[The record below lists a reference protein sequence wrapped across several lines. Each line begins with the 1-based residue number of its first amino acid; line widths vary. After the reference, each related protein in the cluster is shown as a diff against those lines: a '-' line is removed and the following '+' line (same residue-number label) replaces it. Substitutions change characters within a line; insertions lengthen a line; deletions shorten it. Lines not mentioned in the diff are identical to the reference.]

1 MSGLLAAPLE
11 VYVLALLPALL
22 WGFEPVVSKRGLSIG
37 GTPVQ
42 ASLVV
47 VLVDT
52 SLYWAGL
59 LGLSIVRGGPIL
71 PPLSREI
78 VVVFVVAGVVG
89 TAIGRLAVFAGVQRV
104 GASVNSAV
112 ISARPLFATVLAL
125 TFLGEPFSLS
135 TGAGVVVIVVGLAVL
150 STARG
155 GDLRG
160 WEPRDLVFPLTAAGA
175 FAVGNVLRRFGLTTS
190 PATALEAVA
199 INETAALVVVAAY
212 VLARD
217 PAHLRAPPKTY
228 GYFAV
233 SGVITAGG
241 LLSLFAAFALPEG
254 RVALVDPL
262 VATAPLFTAVF
273 AAVFLRDL
281 ERVTRGVVAGGVLVV
296 VGVALV
302 TLGPGAV
309 GV

>member
-1 MSGLLAAPLE
+1 MADVLAAPLE

-37 GTPVQ
+37 GSPVQ

-52 SLYWAGL
+52 SLYW
-59 LGLSIVRGGPIL
+59 LGLAGFSLLRGGPL
-71 PPLSREI
+71 VGSLSPEI
-78 VVVFVVAGVVG
+78 VAVFVVAGVVG
-89 TAIGRLAVFAGVQRV
+89 TAVGRLAVFAGVQRV

-125 TFLGEPFSLS
+125 AFLGEPLS
-135 TGAGVVVIVVGLAVL
+135 ASTAAGVVVIVAGLAVL

-160 WEPRDLVFPLTAAGA
+160 WETRDLVFPVAAAGA

-199 INETAALVVVAAY
+199 INETAALVALVAY
-212 VLARD
+212 VLASNPD
-217 PAHLRAPPKTY
+217 HLRAPRETY
-228 GYFAV
+228 GYFSV

-273 AAVFLRDL
+273 AAVFLKDL
-281 ERVTRGVVAGGVLVV
+281 ERVTRGVVAGGLLVV

-302 TLGPGAV
+302 TLGPAAV

>member
-1 MSGLLAAPLE
+1 MADVLAASPE

-22 WGFEPVVSKRGLSIG
+22 WGFEPVVSKRALSIG

-59 LGLSIVRGGPIL
+59 VGLSVFRGGPL
-71 PPLSREI
+71 FPPLSLET
-78 VVVFVVAGVVG
+78 VVVFLVAGVVG
-89 TAIGRLAVFAGVQRV
+89 TALGRLAVFAGIQRV

-112 ISARPLFATVLAL
+112 ISARPLFATLLAL
-125 TFLGEPFSLS
+125 AVLGEPLS
-135 TGAGVVVIVVGLAVL
+135 ASTAAGVVVIVAGLAVL

-160 WEPRDLVFPLTAAGA
+160 WRPRDLLFPLAAAGA
-175 FAVGNVLRRFGLTTS
+175 FAAGNVLRRLGLTTS
-190 PATALEAVA
+190 PASALEAVA
-199 INETAALVVVAAY
+199 INETAALVVVVAY
-212 VLARD
+212 VLTRHPD
-217 PAHLRAPPKTY
+217 HLRAPRETY
-228 GYFAV
+228 GYFV
-233 SGVITAGG
+233 LSGVITAGG
-241 LLSLFAAFALPEG
+241 LLSLFAAFALPDG

-296 VGVALV
+296 IGVALV

-309 GV
+309 GL